1 MKSFKAILFL
11 AMAAVILSAAVCPA
25 AFAAGSDAEV
35 EGLWLR
41 VPDFPDDAEVMEFED
56 DGEGRVDYTRAIDGS
71 VLILSIHR
79 ERADDKTTPKKI
91 KKMIENNVVE
101 KGGDKDD
108 IDFDDAA
115 EDFSEMLSYP
125 CVTAEYEIGEN
136 EDARRVANVC
146 VFTDEYV
153 FILQLAVTAD
163 AFEDYQSRS
172 EKWLKSIK
180 LVDGAPSEEEGRGDV
195 FGDEEGGGSSAPDSE
210 VSGLWL
216 RIPDFPDDAEVV
228 EFKADDDGEVTYI
241 RSLGGGVFVLGILRL
256 PAGEEATTE
265 KMKESIAE
273 SVTES
278 GGDAEEIDFDD
289 EAEGFSE
296 MLSYPCMSAEYE
308 IGEDGDAKRYA
319 VVGVF
324 TDEYVFLVQ
333 MAVAE
338 GSLDDYSG
346 RTEGWFKSMKLV
358 D

>member
-1 MKSFKAILFL
+1 MT
-11 AMAAVILSAAVCPA
+11 AVIISAAVCPA
-25 AFAAGSDAEV
+25 AFAAGPDAEV

-41 VPDFPDDAEVMEFED
+41 VPDFPDDAEVMEFD
-56 DGEGRVDYTRAIDGS
+56 DNGEGRVDYTRAIDGS

-79 ERADDKTTPKKI
+79 ERADEETTPEKI
-91 KKMIENNVVE
+91 KEMIENNVGE
-101 KGGDKDD
+101 NGGDKDD
-108 IDFDDAA
+108 IDFDAAA

-153 FILQLAVTAD
+153 FILHLAVAAD

-172 EKWLKSIK
+172 EEWLKSVK
-180 LVDGAPSEEEGRGDV
+180 LVGGAPRGEDESEGEEEGRGDL
-195 FGDEEGGGSSAPDSE
+195 FDDEEGGGGNGAPDAE

-216 RIPDFPDDAEVV
+216 RIPDFPDDAEVLD
-228 EFKADDDGEVTYI
+228 FTADDDGEVTYI
-241 RSLGGGVFVLGILRL
+241 RSLGGGVFMLGILRL
-256 PAGEEATTE
+256 PAGEEATPE

-273 SVTES
+273 SVTEN
-278 GGDAEEIDFDD
+278 GGDAEDIDFDD

-308 IGEDGDAKRYA
+308 IGEEEDAKRYA

-324 TDEYVFLVQ
+324 TDEYVFLVH
-333 MAVAE
+333 MAVAAD
-338 GSLDDYSG
+338 SFDDYSG
-346 RTEGWFKSMKLV
+346 RTEGWFRSMKLV